1 MLALHLT
8 VSRFSVPWDIDR
20 IRTFLYLEKYFSCAS
35 HFKNVTQVSLLL
47 AKGSNIN
54 IRGGILHLTIVA
66 FKSSNLYCEQSELFF
81 KELLFPFLALLL

>member
-8 VSRFSVPWDIDR
+8 VSRFSIPWDIDR

-47 AKGSNIN
+47 AKGSNI
-54 IRGGILHLTIVA
+54 RGDILHQTIVA
-66 FKSSNLYCEQSELFF
+66 FKSSNLYCEQNE
-81 KELLFPFLALLL
+81 